1 MLNSGVK
8 EWRETLIEAV
18 SDCATEHELFNKL
31 HTITSNLG
39 FEFCSY
45 GLKVPL
51 PSSASQYVLISNY
64 PRSWEQKYVSE
75 NYFSQDPT
83 VAHGLT
89 RSIPLHWSAAQQQ
102 QHLAFWEEA
111 RHYQLNHGWCLS
123 SQRGPNAI
131 GLLSV
136 SRSSE
141 YISTTELEHIENK
154 LIWLTQLAHESMTR
168 FFSEKCLPDI
178 HRALTAREKETL
190 RWTALGKTYVEISMI
205 LNIDTRT
212 VKFHLVNAMRKLQA
226 SNKAEAAV
234 KASLL
239 GLLF

>member
-1 MLNSGVK
+1 MK
-8 EWRETLIEAV
+8 EWREALIETV
-18 SDCATEHELFNKL
+18 SGCTTEQELFNKL
-31 HTITSNLG
+31 QSITSSLG

-45 GLKVPL
+45 GLKIPL
-51 PSSASQYVLISNY
+51 PSNTPHYVLLSNY
-64 PRSWEQKYVSE
+64 PTPWEQKYISE
-75 NYFSQDPT
+75 NYFAQDPT

-89 RSIPLHWSAAQQQ
+89 RSIPLHWSAAKQQQ
-102 QHLAFWEEA
+102 QLGFWEEA
-111 RHYQLNHGWCLS
+111 RHYHLDHGWCLS

-141 YISTTELEHIENK
+141 VISMAELERIENK

-168 FFSEKCLPDI
+168 FFSEKGLPGI
-178 HRALTAREKETL
+178 HRPLTVRETETL
-190 RWTALGKTYVEISMI
+190 RWTALGKTYIEISMI
-205 LNIDTRT
+205 LTIDTRT

-234 KASLL
+234 KAALM

>member
-1 MLNSGVK
+1 MK

-226 SNKAEAAV
+226 SNKAEGAV

>member
-1 MLNSGVK
+1 VND
-8 EWRETLIEAV
+8 WRETLVEAV
-18 SDCATEHELFNKL
+18 SGCTTEHELFNKL
-31 HTITSNLG
+31 HAITSGLG

-45 GLKVPL
+45 GLRIPL
-51 PSSASQYVLISNY
+51 PLGAPHYVLLSNY
-64 PRSWEQKYVSE
+64 PSAWESKYVSE
-75 NYFSQDPT
+75 NYFVQDPT
-83 VAHGLT
+83 VEHGLT
-89 RSIPLHWSAAQQQ
+89 RSIPLHWSAAQQHKQ
-102 QHLAFWEEA
+102 LAFWEEA

-141 YISTTELEHIENK
+141 YISALELESVENK

-168 FFSEKCLPDI
+168 FFSDKYLPEID
-178 HRALTAREKETL
+178 RPLTVREKETL
-190 RWTALGKTYVEISMI
+190 RWTALGKTYFEISMI
-205 LNIDTRT
+205 LTIDIRT

-234 KASLL
+234 KAALL

>member
-1 MLNSGVK
+1 MK

-18 SDCATEHELFNKL
+18 SGCSTEHELFNKL

-51 PSSASQYVLISNY
+51 PSSTSQYVLISNY
-64 PRSWEQKYVSE
+64 PASWEEKYVSE

-102 QHLAFWEEA
+102 QHLTFWEEA

-136 SRSSE
+136 SRSGE

-168 FFSEKCLPDI
+168 FFSEKCLPEI
-178 HRALTAREKETL
+178 HRPLTAREKETL

-205 LNIDTRT
+205 LSIDTRT

>member
-1 MLNSGVK
+1 MVK

-102 QHLAFWEEA
+102 QHLTFWEEA

>member
-1 MLNSGVK
+1 MVK

>member
-1 MLNSGVK
+1 MK

>member
-1 MLNSGVK
+1 MK

-18 SDCATEHELFNKL
+18 SGCTTEHELFNKL
-31 HTITSNLG
+31 HAITSNLG

-45 GLKVPL
+45 GLKIPL
-51 PSSASQYVLISNY
+51 PLNAPHYALLSNY
-64 PRSWEQKYVSE
+64 PSSWEEKYVSE

-83 VAHGLT
+83 VAHGLA
-89 RSIPLHWSAAQQQ
+89 RAIPLHWSAAQQQ
-102 QHLAFWEEA
+102 QYLPFWEEA

-123 SQRGPNAI
+123 SQRGANTI
-131 GLLSV
+131 GMLSV

-141 YISTTELEHIENK
+141 YISTKELESIENK
-154 LIWLTQLAHESMTR
+154 LIWLTQLAHESMTG
-168 FFSEKCLPDI
+168 FFSEKWLPET
-178 HRALTAREKETL
+178 HRPLTARETEVL

-205 LNIDTRT
+205 LTIDTST
-212 VKFHLVNAMRKLQA
+212 VKFHQVNAMRKLHA

>member
-1 MLNSGVK
+1 M
-8 EWRETLIEAV
+8 
-18 SDCATEHELFNKL
+18 
-31 HTITSNLG
+31 
-39 FEFCSY
+39 
-45 GLKVPL
+45 
-51 PSSASQYVLISNY
+51 
-64 PRSWEQKYVSE
+64 
-75 NYFSQDPT
+75 
-83 VAHGLT
+83 
-89 RSIPLHWSAAQQQ
+89 
-102 QHLAFWEEA
+102 
-111 RHYQLNHGWCLS
+111 
-123 SQRGPNAI
+123 
-131 GLLSV
+131 

>member
-1 MLNSGVK
+1 MK
-8 EWRETLIEAV
+8 EWREALIETV
-18 SDCATEHELFNKL
+18 SGCTTEHQLFNQL
-31 HTITSNLG
+31 RTITSHLG

-45 GLKVPL
+45 GQKIPL
-51 PSSASQYVLISNY
+51 SLNTPQYLLLSNY
-64 PRSWEQKYVSE
+64 PTAWEQKYVSE
-75 NYFSQDPT
+75 NYFAQDPT
-83 VAHGLT
+83 VEHGLT
-89 RSIPLHWSAAQQQ
+89 RSIPLHWSAAQQHTQ
-102 QHLAFWEEA
+102 RAFWEEA
-111 RHYQLNHGWCLS
+111 RHYRLDHGWCLS

-136 SRSSE
+136 SRSDE
-141 YISTTELEHIENK
+141 VISTRELEQVENK

-168 FFSEKCLPDI
+168 FFSEKYLPDI
-178 HRALTAREKETL
+178 DRPLTVREKETL
-190 RWTALGKTYVEISMI
+190 RWTALGKTYIEISMI
-205 LNIDTRT
+205 LTIDTRT

>member
-1 MLNSGVK
+1 LVK

>member
-1 MLNSGVK
+1 VK

>member
-1 MLNSGVK
+1 MK

-136 SRSSE
+136 SRSRV

>member
-1 MLNSGVK
+1 MK

-102 QHLAFWEEA
+102 QHLTFWEEA

>member
-1 MLNSGVK
+1 LVK

-89 RSIPLHWSAAQQQ
+89 RSIPLHWSAAQQH